1 VDIENAAAGQSE
13 QGAPGGPGTQ
23 RPGHVPGV
31 PEGLPVPVGG
41 REWLLRRGDQE
52 VVVVEVGGGLR
63 RYTAGGVDV
72 LDGYERGELP
82 PGCRGQ
88 VLAPWCNRIRDGQ
101 YSFGGHD
108 HQLDISEP
116 ATGCALHGLVRWL
129 PVVAEE
135 AGADRLVVVA
145 TVHARAG
152 YPFTMVL
159 RTTYELT
166 DDGLRVTH
174 EAVNIGDAPAPFS
187 LATHCYLHAGSRVD
201 DQVLQVPADTWIPT
215 DDRLLPLPARPVP
228 GTERDFRDGR
238 RFGSTV
244 LDTAYTDLARDPDG
258 LVRASVTGADGRG
271 VRVWADAAF
280 DWLQVYSSD
289 TQHGERFR
297 RSFAIEPMTAP
308 ADAFNSGTSLVV
320 LAPGDRW
327 SGTWGVQ
334 PFTADPPAASD
345 AVEHPSRTEF
355 LETPL
360 IPRDDAD
367 DTPDPADAGAD
378 TGDDRLRRDVPP
390 HHGG

>member
-1 VDIENAAAGQSE
+1 VDIEHAAAGQST
-13 QGAPGGPGTQ
+13 QGALDRTGARQPGPGT
-23 RPGHVPGV
+23 RVPGD
-31 PEGLPVPVGG
+31 LPVPVGG
-41 REWLLRRGDQE
+41 REWVLHHGDQE
-52 VVVVEVGGGLR
+52 IVVVEVGGGLR

-88 VLAPWCNRIRDGQ
+88 VLAPWCNRIRDGR

-129 PVVAEE
+129 PVVAEDVR
-135 AGADRLVVVA
+135 ADHLVVVA

-152 YPFTMVL
+152 YPFTVVL
-159 RTTYELT
+159 RTTYDLT
-166 DDGLRVTH
+166 GDGLRVTH
-174 EAVNIGDAPAPFS
+174 EALNVGDAPAPFS
-187 LATHCYLHAGSRVD
+187 LATHCYLHAGTGVD
-201 DQVLQVPADTWIPT
+201 EQVLQVPAETWVPT
-215 DDRLLPLPARPVP
+215 DDRLLPLATRPVS
-228 GTERDFRDGR
+228 GTDRDFRDGR

-289 TQHGERFR
+289 TQHAERFR

-334 PFTADPPAASD
+334 PFTVAPPAAAE
-345 AVEHPSRTEF
+345 AVDHPARTAF
-355 LETPL
+355 PETPL
-360 IPRDDAD
+360 VPRDDAD
-367 DTPDPADAGAD
+367 DTSDPAEAGAD
-378 TGDDRLRRDVPP
+378 RGDDRLLRDVPP
-390 HHGG
+390 HHGA